1 MDGSRQS
8 VDRSPISEKE
18 ACSHPYG
25 LKKAADG
32 RLIVPVS
39 DTRRSILHGL
49 QFIGGEGQKRFL
61 PGTTKKGH
69 FHLIGKPN
77 RIIFIAEG
85 YATAASIHQ
94 ATGKAVVVAFDAGNL
109 KPVAEAVKADWP
121 EVEIIIAAGND
132 QLKDDNPGI
141 TKAKEAARAV
151 GGKMAIPK
159 FQNTDS
165 KPTDFN
171 DLHQAEGLAAV
182 RQQLEEAEDHEAVK
196 QRNIPVVISASDLLK
211 RKFPPRENI
220 LSPWLPEQGLC
231 LIHAFRGVG
240 KTHLSTGIACSCA
253 TGSTFLKWKSE
264 KPVGVLFIDG
274 EMPAVTLQE
283 RIACTL
289 AGMDG
294 NGEADFQIITP
305 DLQEYG
311 IPDLGTIEGQAQIQ
325 RVLTDTIK
333 LIIIDNISTVCR
345 STQKNKGD
353 SWLPVQEWALRMR
366 AQGRSV
372 VMVHHD
378 GKGGQ
383 QRGTS
388 RKEDI
393 LDTVIQLK
401 HPSGYTADQGALFE
415 VHYRK
420 NRGIYGEDAKP
431 FEAQLW
437 QETEGVFSW
446 KTKMLEDSML
456 VRVERLLDEGYEQKD
471 IAEELEISKGYV
483 SKLVKKVKANK

>member
-1 MDGSRQS
+1 M
-8 VDRSPISEKE
+8 
-18 ACSHPYG
+18 
-25 LKKAADG
+25 
-32 RLIVPVS
+32 
-39 DTRRSILHGL
+39 
-49 QFIGGEGQKRFL
+49 
-61 PGTTKKGH
+61 
-69 FHLIGKPN
+69 
-77 RIIFIAEG
+77 
-85 YATAASIHQ
+85 
-94 ATGKAVVVAFDAGNL
+94 
-109 KPVAEAVKADWP
+109 
-121 EVEIIIAAGND
+121 
-132 QLKDDNPGI
+132 
-141 TKAKEAARAV
+141 
-151 GGKMAIPK
+151 MAIPK
-159 FQNTDS
+159 FQNIDS

-171 DLHQAEGLAAV
+171 DLHKAEGLAAV
-182 RQQLEEAEDHEAVK
+182 RQQLEETVQPEDHD
-196 QRNIPVVISASDLLK
+196 IPVVISASDLLK
-211 RKFPPRENI
+211 KDFPPRKNI

-231 LIHAFRGVG
+231 LVHAYRGVG
-240 KTHLSTGIACSCA
+240 KTHISIGIACACA
-253 TGSTFLKWKSE
+253 TGSTFLKWKAE

-283 RIACTL
+283 RIAYTL

-294 NGEADFQIITP
+294 DGEADFQIITP
-305 DLQEYG
+305 DLQEFG

-325 RVLTDTIK
+325 KILTDKIR

-345 STQKNKGD
+345 STQENKGD
-353 SWLPVQEWALRMR
+353 SWLPVQAWALRMR

-372 VMVHHD
+372 VMIHHD

-401 HPSGYTADQGALFE
+401 NPSGYSADQGALFE

-437 QETEGVFSW
+437 QETPGVFSW
-446 KTKMLEDSML
+446 KTKTLEDSML
-456 VRVERLLDEGYEQKD
+456 AKVERLMDEGYEQKD